1 LSAWPPLLGAR
12 IFDLADQVEHHKVFC
27 CSPHSLHLYHA
38 AVLIQVDRFLGH
50 DFGAFVQTV
59 DVVAAVSS
67 SSTLRNMPTTFRRRI
82 LHNEN
87 GRAGQ
92 IAVVHAETGTFA
104 LETAAA

>member
-1 LSAWPPLLGAR
+1 LSKAQGLLVGFHVRQQPAKLGSLLG
-12 IFDLADQVEHHKVFC
+12 
-27 CSPHSLHLYHA
+27 SHA

-67 SSTLRNMPTTFRRRI
+67 SSTLRNMPTKFRRRI

-87 GRAGQ
+87 GRAG
-92 IAVVHAETGTFA
+92 AVVHAETDTFA